1 MAEVKDLE
9 RAAPAQE
16 PAPET
21 PAQSAPK
28 ESVKSK
34 WKNMPRNKRRKII
47 RWGVLLVLLA
57 AAAVAG
63 WKFFGCKKE
72 AEAQVVTDMVSYGSI
87 TSTVEGSGLTK
98 AKNSETDMLTTAGVV
113 QEVMVTEGQQ
123 VTAGT
128 PLFVIEAEAART
140 AVE

>member
-34 WKNMPRNKRRKII
+34 WKNMPRKKRRKII

-57 AAAVAG
+57 PLILLAQTSQLVLIMLLVLLAVA
-63 WKFFGCKKE
+63 
-72 AEAQVVTDMVSYGSI
+72 VVLI
-87 TSTVEGSGLTK
+87 LC
-98 AKNSETDMLTTAGVV
+98 L
-113 QEVMVTEGQQ
+113 
-123 VTAGT
+123 
-128 PLFVIEAEAART
+128 LLRT
-140 AVE
+140 IDLAV